1 METGVYFYNNLQGNS
16 RQIIFISVKPNG
28 IVYGRKTFV
37 LKRIS
42 FTFSRPEEIFPLFKS
57 GQYSSDV
64 KENSSPLVI
73 HNDKDYLV
81 TNLAEG
87 SAMYEYYTKHFI
99 KCDIS
104 FRVIEHLYENYKSLR
119 DTFKEIM
126 NDLGQEIVQ
135 N

>member
-1 METGVYFYNNLQGNS
+1 METGVYFYNNLQGNL

-28 IVYGRKTFV
+28 IVYGRKTLV

-73 HNDKDYLV
+73 HNDTDKFVRDLE
-81 TNLAEG
+81 EG
-87 SAMYEYYTKHFI
+87 SPMYEYYLSNFT

-135 N
+135 D

>member
-73 HNDKDYLV
+73 HNDTDKFVRDLE
-81 TNLAEG
+81 EG
-87 SAMYEYYTKHFI
+87 SPMYEYYLTNFT

-126 NDLGQEIVQ
+126 NDLRQEIVQ
-135 N
+135 D

>member
-1 METGVYFYNNLQGNS
+1 METGVYFYNDLQENA
-16 RQIIFISVKPNG
+16 RQITFISVKPNG
-28 IVYGRKTFV
+28 IAYGRKTFT
-37 LKRIS
+37 LKRIR
-42 FTFSRPEEIFPLFKS
+42 FTFSRPEEIFPLFAS
-57 GQYSSDV
+57 RYFSSND

>member
-1 METGVYFYNNLQGNS
+1 MEAGVYFHNNLQENS

-28 IVYGRKTFV
+28 IAYGRKTFV

-57 GQYSSDV
+57 GQYSSIV
-64 KENSSPLVI
+64 KEESSPLVV
-73 HNDKDYLV
+73 HNDTDKFVRDLE
-81 TNLAEG
+81 EG
-87 SAMYEYYTKHFI
+87 SPMYEYYESNFI

-104 FRVIEHLYENYKSLR
+104 FRVIEHLYENYSSLR
-119 DTFKEIM
+119 TTFKEIM

>member
-1 METGVYFYNNLQGNS
+1 M
-16 RQIIFISVKPNG
+16 
-28 IVYGRKTFV
+28 
-37 LKRIS
+37 KRIS

-73 HNDKDYLV
+73 HNDTDKFVRDLE
-81 TNLAEG
+81 EG
-87 SAMYEYYTKHFI
+87 SPMYEYYLTNFT

-135 N
+135 D